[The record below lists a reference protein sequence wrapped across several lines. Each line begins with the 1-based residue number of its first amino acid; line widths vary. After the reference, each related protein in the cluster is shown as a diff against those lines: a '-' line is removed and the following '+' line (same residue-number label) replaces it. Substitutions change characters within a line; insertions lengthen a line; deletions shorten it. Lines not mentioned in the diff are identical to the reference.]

1 LPSIF
6 SFFYKK
12 NPPSTS
18 TANIF
23 LNLAR
28 NLRINRVFDVLLKEK
43 ATDIFSLWLG
53 LLVAVEGDRLDD
65 YRPVYKPLGVGK
77 YALFFGQ
84 MLVLAI
90 VLLPIVVLYLLG
102 LYASTAI
109 SLWRLIQHDF
119 GGDDG
124 TNKKPALVILYS
136 LAMAQ
141 GVVFLYMTV
150 HAWGAK
156 IGIVKSVAH
165 SYELQEDSELV
176 SGYLD
181 ESIKGCMKEPSFARG
196 RNLITYAVDKL
207 MEFDKSRDSYICGVK
222 ILSRVVR
229 LDRKGFYGQQVLAKE
244 LLTGSPSLIPH
255 LLETMGPR
263 SPYDRDIREHAARVV
278 AHVAGSIH
286 LDSFPGG
293 VIGCVSALLPEEY
306 EEGGDHWLWEDL
318 ERQWLLEECER
329 QRWFLRLP
337 EPPVTIDGMVEAS
350 KVLVEQG
357 LLILRKLAADEDNCR
372 VISNAPG
379 LVCKIMAP
387 LTSAKLH
394 GDYHDQWYDIANESM
409 KLVLSLM
416 AAPGTGEVQSQIS
429 SNMKAI
435 TGILDCRECAV
446 LLKRRATQI
455 LLDLSVEPQPPGCRV
470 FIWMLLHIFV
480 LPDDCFDRTISSVGR
495 VKKRRYIRRLAGEKL
510 QAAEQSVGGVISD
523 LGTAIC
529 ENDPYMAHA
538 AMVLGHLWAHCS
550 DEYRE
555 QVKQGVFDVMPKV
568 TCMRRP
574 FRLVSF

>member
-1 LPSIF
+1 
-6 SFFYKK
+6 
-12 NPPSTS
+12 
-18 TANIF
+18 
-23 LNLAR
+23 
-28 NLRINRVFDVLLKEK
+28 
-43 ATDIFSLWLG
+43 
-53 LLVAVEGDRLDD
+53 
-65 YRPVYKPLGVGK
+65 
-77 YALFFGQ
+77 
-84 MLVLAI
+84 
-90 VLLPIVVLYLLG
+90 
-102 LYASTAI
+102 
-109 SLWRLIQHDF
+109 
-119 GGDDG
+119 
-124 TNKKPALVILYS
+124 
-136 LAMAQ
+136 
-141 GVVFLYMTV
+141 
-150 HAWGAK
+150 
-156 IGIVKSVAH
+156 
-165 SYELQEDSELV
+165 
-176 SGYLD
+176 
-181 ESIKGCMKEPSFARG
+181 
-196 RNLITYAVDKL
+196 
-207 MEFDKSRDSYICGVK
+207 
-222 ILSRVVR
+222 
-229 LDRKGFYGQQVLAKE
+229 
-244 LLTGSPSLIPH
+244 
-255 LLETMGPR
+255 
-263 SPYDRDIREHAARVV
+263 
-278 AHVAGSIH
+278 
-286 LDSFPGG
+286 
-293 VIGCVSALLPEEY
+293 
-306 EEGGDHWLWEDL
+306 
-318 ERQWLLEECER
+318 
-329 QRWFLRLP
+329 
-337 EPPVTIDGMVEAS
+337 
-350 KVLVEQG
+350 
-357 LLILRKLAADEDNCR
+357 
-372 VISNAPG
+372 
-379 LVCKIMAP
+379 MAP